1 MPLISRPF
9 SVNTYCSSKIWF
21 RTFSVDMRVADITAI
36 SSKLKSYCYQDLFQK
51 PSEVMLYRSV
61 EDGGLGLHH
70 VQSKAQANLI
80 STFVQTAANEKF
92 RGSLFHSW
100 LFRYHIL
107 GDKSLP
113 DPGFTPYYD
122 RNFFDVIDSVKK
134 RTSLNLVHMGVR
146 QWYLYLL
153 EINVTKSIF
162 DEEKGP
168 ELIPCRVETK
178 NLNVRW
184 ADVYAASRI
193 KGLSPD
199 NKSFLFKLIHE
210 LLPSKDRLHQ
220 LGQSPTALCWCNS
233 GEIETYSHLF
243 FTCNKNQ
250 EAGQAVLRC
259 LRSYDASLTK
269 EKCLRIEF
277 DIDEPFLLPSV
288 SILSTSLEHIW
299 NNRKQKK
306 ITTIMSIR
314 AELENSINIK
324 RKSRLGRLQESANIM
339 KNMVDNFLQ

>member
-1 MPLISRPF
+1 
-9 SVNTYCSSKIWF
+9 
-21 RTFSVDMRVADITAI
+21 MRVADITAI

-122 RNFFDVIDSVKK
+122 RNFFDVID
-134 RTSLNLVHMGVR
+134 
-146 QWYLYLL
+146 
-153 EINVTKSIF
+153 
-162 DEEKGP
+162 
-168 ELIPCRVETK
+168 
-178 NLNVRW
+178 
-184 ADVYAASRI
+184 
-193 KGLSPD
+193 
-199 NKSFLFKLIHE
+199 
-210 LLPSKDRLHQ
+210 RLHQ
-220 LGQSPTALCWCNS
+220 LGQSPTALCWCDS

-306 ITTIMSIR
+306 ITTILSIR